1 VNASS
6 PKVSAVIPNHNGA
19 TPRNGL
25 TYLEVILPSLREQ
38 TFKDFDVTVV
48 DNGSTDGSAEY
59 LAREWPEVRVI
70 ELGRNTGFPA
80 AVNRGIEA
88 GDGKYVALLNNDIAL
103 SADWMERLVEELD
116 RDPELGF
123 VTGKILRF
131 AERDVIE
138 QAGHDFYTCG
148 LFAPRGLDQSDR
160 GQYDDPAP
168 TAIVSGA
175 AAVYRRAAIDRAGGF
190 DEDYFLY
197 CEDADLCLRMLLAG
211 YRGLYVPAPEAYHVR
226 GGTAGRDSGQTRF
239 YLARNT
245 LTTQLKDLPLPILLK
260 SIPKIL
266 LYQYQQLAA
275 ARGAGLIRAV
285 LRAYGSFLRAV
296 PGTLRKRRR
305 IHRGRPVTARQ
316 FGSNLLSEYPF
327 QTRFSRRK
335 AKPSGD
341 PSRGRAHDG
350 PIGR

>member
-1 VNASS
+1 M
-6 PKVSAVIPNHNGA
+6 VIPNHNGA
-19 TPRNGL
+19 TPRDGL

-70 ELGRNTGFPA
+70 ELAGNTGFPA

-88 GDGKYVALLNNDIAL
+88 GDGEYVALLNNDIEL
-103 SADWMERLVEELD
+103 SANWMERLVGELD

-148 LFAPRGLDQSDR
+148 LFAPRGLDQRDT

-175 AAVYRRAAIDRAGGF
+175 AAMYRRAAVDRADGF

-226 GGTAGRDSGQTRF
+226 GGTAGRDPGQTRF

-245 LTTQLKDLPLPILLK
+245 LTTQLKDLPLPILLT
-260 SIPKIL
+260 SLPKIL

-275 ARGAGLIRAV
+275 AQGAGFIRTV

-296 PGTLRKRRR
+296 PRTLRKRRR
-305 IHRGRPVTARQ
+305 IHRGRPVTAQ
-316 FGSNLLSEYPF
+316 EFGSNLLREYPL
-327 QTRFSRRK
+327 QTRFSRG
-335 AKPSGD
+335 KP
-341 PSRGRAHDG
+341 
-350 PIGR
+350 